1 MANGT
6 ATITVD
12 ADIAREWKAAS
23 AVKRKQLQAR
33 LRTWLKSSEPVQ
45 KQAPHLS
52 RKESALLLKINQDL
66 EPQQRQRLEE
76 LTDKMEFASISAE
89 EHAELLR
96 LADVAEALTVERLE
110 AVIELAKYR
119 KLPIDEMMRQLG
131 MTPGKH
137 AR

>member
-12 ADIAREWKAAS
+12 ADIARDWKAAS
-23 AVKRKQLQAR
+23 VVKRKQLQAR
-33 LRTWLKSSEPVQ
+33 LRTWLKSPEPAQ
-45 KQAPHLS
+45 RQAPHLS
-52 RKESALLLKINQDL
+52 RKESALLLKINQGL

-76 LTDKMEFASISAE
+76 LTDKMEFASISKE

-96 LADVAEALTVERLE
+96 LADITEALTVARLK

-119 KLPIDEMMRQLG
+119 KLPLDEMMRQLG
-131 MTPGKH
+131 MEPGKY